1 MGHDAGWRKR
11 HTQTQPM
18 KLVFA
23 THNLN
28 KLKEIQQIVPKHI
41 EVISLDDIHFSEEIE
56 ETADTLKDN
65 ALLKARHIAKK
76 FGMNVFADDSGLEVD
91 ALDGAPGVYSAR
103 YAGPEHNAEKNMNKL
118 LKALESEINRKAAFK
133 TVIALVLNDEEHI
146 FDGVIEGEI
155 TTEKH
160 GSSGFGYDPIFK
172 PLGYNETFAQMNAEE
187 KNRISHRARA
197 VHKLVDFLEQNKG

>member
-1 MGHDAGWRKR
+1 
-11 HTQTQPM
+11 M

-28 KLKEIQQIVPKHI
+28 KLKEIQQIVPKNI
-41 EVISLDDIHFSEEIE
+41 EVVSLDDLHFSEEIE
-56 ETADTLKDN
+56 ETAETLEDN

-76 FGMNVFADDSGLEVD
+76 FGMNVFADDSGLEVQ

-103 YAGPEHNAEKNMNKL
+103 YAGPEQNANKNMDKL
-118 LKALESEINRKAAFK
+118 LKALESKHTRKAAFK
-133 TVIALVLNDEEHI
+133 TVIALVLNGAEHT
-146 FDGVIEGEI
+146 FEGLIEGEI

-160 GSSGFGYDPIFK
+160 GHGGFGYDPIFK
-172 PLGYNETFAQMNAEE
+172 PVGYSETFAQMNAEE

-197 VHKLVDFLEQNKG
+197 VNKLVDFLKQNSG